1 MKSQCR
7 PTDIYQLILLAA
19 DDLQVTEQQRRTI
32 GKLLSYGPEY
42 IKDQSYYSNA
52 AWRNIAAALALL
64 DCATA
69 TELSKAVTHALQLCL
84 VAISKADTTASN
96 AQTISAA
103 AAMFHK
109 LLQRIERQLGTRNL
123 QVCTRQAKP
132 IHKPCR
138 SAAAVG
144 TCTAAGPPS
153 FRQINTAQT
162 LRQNERPPAT
172 Q

>member
-1 MKSQCR
+1 MTAQCR

-32 GKLLSYGPEY
+32 HKLLLYGPEY
-42 IKDQSYYSNA
+42 TNNPNYYSNA
-52 AWRNIAAALALL
+52 AWRNIAAALNIL
-64 DCATA
+64 ATA
-69 TELSKAVTHALQLCL
+69 TDTELSKAVSHALQLCL
-84 VAISKADTTASN
+84 VAINRADTTASDV
-96 AQTISAA
+96 QIIS

-109 LLQRIERQLGTRNL
+109 LVQCIERQLSTQNL
-123 QVCTRQAKP
+123 QACLRQARP

-144 TCTAAGPPS
+144 TCTAAGSPS
-153 FRQINTAQT
+153 FRQINTA
-162 LRQNERPPAT
+162 LSMRQNERPQTT

>member
-1 MKSQCR
+1 MTAQCR

-19 DDLQVTEQQRRTI
+19 DDLQITEQQRRTI
-32 GKLLSYGPEY
+32 NKLLLYGPEY
-42 IKDQSYYSNA
+42 TNNPNYYSNA
-52 AWRNIAAALALL
+52 AWRNIAAALNIL
-64 DCATA
+64 ATA
-69 TELSKAVTHALQLCL
+69 TDTELSKAVSHALQLCL
-84 VAISKADTTASN
+84 VAINRADTTASDV
-96 AQTISAA
+96 QIIS

-109 LLQRIERQLGTRNL
+109 LVQCIERQLSTQNL
-123 QVCTRQAKP
+123 QACLRQARP

-153 FRQINTAQT
+153 FRQINTA
-162 LRQNERPPAT
+162 LSMRQNERPQTT

>member
-1 MKSQCR
+1 MTAQCR

-32 GKLLSYGPEY
+32 HKLLLYGPEY
-42 IKDQSYYSNA
+42 TNNPNYYSNA
-52 AWRNIAAALALL
+52 AWRNIAAALNSL
-64 DCATA
+64 ATA
-69 TELSKAVTHALQLCL
+69 TDTELSKAVSHALQLCL
-84 VAISKADTTASN
+84 VAINRADTTASDV
-96 AQTISAA
+96 QIIS

-109 LLQRIERQLGTRNL
+109 LVQCIERQLSTQNL
-123 QVCTRQAKP
+123 QACLRQARP

-153 FRQINTAQT
+153 FRQINTA
-162 LRQNERPPAT
+162 LSMRQNERPQTT

>member
-1 MKSQCR
+1 MTAQCR
-7 PTDIYQLILLAA
+7 TTDIYQLILLAA

-32 GKLLSYGPEY
+32 HKLLLYGPEY
-42 IKDQSYYSNA
+42 TNNPNYYSNA
-52 AWRNIAAALALL
+52 AWRNIAAALNIL
-64 DCATA
+64 ATA
-69 TELSKAVTHALQLCL
+69 TDTELSKAVSHALQLCL
-84 VAISKADTTASN
+84 VAINRADTTASDV
-96 AQTISAA
+96 QIIS

-109 LLQRIERQLGTRNL
+109 LVQCIERQLSTQNL
-123 QVCTRQAKP
+123 QACLRQARP

-153 FRQINTAQT
+153 FRQINTA
-162 LRQNERPPAT
+162 LSMRQNERPQTT

>member
-1 MKSQCR
+1 MTAQCR

-19 DDLQVTEQQRRTI
+19 DDMQVTEQQRRTI
-32 GKLLSYGPEY
+32 HKLLLYGPEY
-42 IKDQSYYSNA
+42 TKNPNYYSNA
-52 AWRNIAAALALL
+52 AWRNIAAALNIL
-64 DCATA
+64 ATA
-69 TELSKAVTHALQLCL
+69 TDPELSKAVTHALQLCL
-84 VAISKADTTASN
+84 VAISKADTTASG

-103 AAMFHK
+103 AAMVHK
-109 LLQRIERQLGTRNL
+109 LVQRIERQLSTQNL
-123 QVCTRQAKP
+123 QACTRQAKP

-153 FRQINTAQT
+153 FRQINTA
-162 LRQNERPPAT
+162 LSMRQNERPPAT